1 MKKSRIILPAVALLT
16 ISTVAAASSTVA
28 WFSATREITINT
40 NEVGVYNP
48 ESNLEIVLTG
58 VSEAGSKVKDNDP
71 RIIDLPSYLRDGSVD
86 LNSGKVYKKDLVA
99 TDTYNEV
106 TNFTSESALIND
118 KETVIYRATSWKMTF
133 SMKDATPDSYAIFLN
148 ISNLATSFTHKAVS
162 EKAEEI
168 VYKSLRLGL
177 KYDGGF
183 VVVAPFYDATN
194 DNSLAY
200 VKGTSS
206 TGTYDKAIKT
216 NSAKIGTSEITT
228 DTLNGDG
235 YKDTNAYVGTIAGGK
250 DKSLEVTAYL
260 WFEGMDKNCVNGAG
274 SVLNTKV
281 NAALS
286 FYSVRLLKA

>member
-58 VSEAGSKVKDNDP
+58 VSEAGSKVKDNEP

-106 TNFTSESALIND
+106 TNFTSEKALIND
-118 KETVIYRATSWKMTF
+118 QETVIYRATSWKMTF

-162 EKAEEI
+162 EKAEEN

-200 VKGTSS
+200 VNGTSL
-206 TGTYDKAIKT
+206 TGTYDKAIIK
-216 NSAKIGTSEITT
+216 NSDKIGTSEITT
-228 DTLNGDG
+228 DTLNGAG

-250 DKSLEVTAYL
+250 DQSLEVTAYL

-286 FYSVRLLKA
+286 FYSVRVLA

>member
-58 VSEAGSKVKDNDP
+58 VSEAGSKVKDNEP

-106 TNFTSESALIND
+106 TGFTSEKALIND
-118 KETVIYRATSWKMTF
+118 QETVIYRATSWKMTF

-148 ISNLATSFTHKAVS
+148 ISDLATSFTHKAVS
-162 EKAEEI
+162 EKDEHN

-183 VVVAPFYDATN
+183 VVVAPFYDAT

-200 VKGTSS
+200 VNGTSS
-206 TGTYDKAIKT
+206 TGTYDKAIIKVVL
-216 NSAKIGTSEITT
+216 K
-228 DTLNGDG
+228 
-235 YKDTNAYVGTIAGGK
+235 
-250 DKSLEVTAYL
+250 LELV
-260 WFEGMDKNCVNGAG
+260 K
-274 SVLNTKV
+274 
-281 NAALS
+281 
-286 FYSVRLLKA
+286 LLLIL

>member
-58 VSEAGSKVKDNDP
+58 VSEAGSKVKDNEP

-106 TNFTSESALIND
+106 TGFTSEKALIND
-118 KETVIYRATSWKMTF
+118 QETVIYRATSWKMTF

-148 ISNLATSFTHKAVS
+148 ISDLATSFTHKAVS
-162 EKAEEI
+162 EKDEHN

-183 VVVAPFYDATN
+183 VVVAPFYDAT

-200 VKGTSS
+200 VNGTSS
-206 TGTYDKAIKT
+206 TGTYDKAIIKSST
-216 NSAKIGTSEITT
+216 KIGTSEITT
-228 DTLNGDG
+228 DTLNSDG

-250 DKSLEVTAYL
+250 DKSLDVTAYL
-260 WFEGMDKNCVNGAG
+260 WFEGMDKNCVNGAE

-286 FYSVRLLKA
+286 FYSVRVLA

>member
-58 VSEAGSKVKDNDP
+58 VKEAGSKVKDNDP
-71 RIIDLPSYLRDGSVD
+71 KIIDLPSYLRDGSVD
-86 LNSGKVYKKDLVA
+86 LGSGKVYKKDLVA
-99 TDTYNEV
+99 TNTYNEV

-118 KETVIYRATSWKMTF
+118 QETVIYRATSWTMTF

-162 EKAEEI
+162 EKAEEN

-183 VVVAPFYDATN
+183 VVVAPFYDETN

-200 VKGTSS
+200 VNGTSS
-206 TGTYDKAIKT
+206 TGTYDKAIIA

-228 DTLNGDG
+228 DTLNGAG

-250 DKSLEVTAYL
+250 DQSLKVTAYL
-260 WFEGMDKNCVNGAG
+260 WFEGMDKNCVNGLE

-286 FYSVRLLKA
+286 FYSVRVLA

>member
-71 RIIDLPSYLRDGSVD
+71 KIIDLPSYLRDGSVD

-106 TNFTSESALIND
+106 TNFTSEKALIND
-118 KETVIYRATSWKMTF
+118 QETVIYRATSWKMTF

-162 EKAEEI
+162 EKAEEN

-183 VVVAPFYDATN
+183 VVVAPFYDAT

-200 VKGTSS
+200 VNGTSS
-206 TGTYDKAIKT
+206 TGTYDKAIIA
-216 NSAKIGTSEITT
+216 NSAKIGTSEITN
-228 DTLNGDG
+228 DTLNGAG
-235 YKDTNAYVGTIAGGK
+235 YKDTNAYVGRIAGGK
-250 DKSLEVTAYL
+250 DQSLEVTAYL
-260 WFEGMDKNCVNGAG
+260 WFEGMDKNCVNGTE

-286 FYSVRLLKA
+286 FYSVRVLA

>member
-28 WFSATREITINT
+28 WFSATREITIKT

-58 VSEAGSKVKDNDP
+58 VTEAGSKVKDNDP
-71 RIIDLPSYLRDGSVD
+71 KIIDLPSYLRDGSVD
-86 LNSGKVYKKDLVA
+86 LNRGKVYKKDLVA

-118 KETVIYRATSWKMTF
+118 QETVIYRATSWTMTF

-148 ISNLATSFTHKAVS
+148 ISNLANSFTHKAVS
-162 EKAEEI
+162 EKAEEN

-177 KYDGGF
+177 KYNDGF
-183 VVVAPFYDATN
+183 VVVAPFYDSTN

-200 VKGTSS
+200 VNGTSS
-206 TGTYDKAIKT
+206 TGTYDKAIIA
-216 NSAKIGTSEITT
+216 NHDKIGTSEITT
-228 DTLNGDG
+228 ATLNSDG
-235 YKDTNAYVGTIAGGK
+235 YKDTNAYVGQIAGGK
-250 DKSLEVTAYL
+250 DQSLEVTAYL
-260 WFEGMDKNCVNGAG
+260 WFEGMDKNCVNGLG

-286 FYSVRLLKA
+286 FYSVRVLA

>member
-58 VSEAGSKVKDNDP
+58 VTEAGSKVKDNAP

-118 KETVIYRATSWKMTF
+118 QETVIYRATSWKMTF

-162 EKAEEI
+162 EKAEEN

-183 VVVAPFYDATN
+183 VVVAPFYDET
-194 DNSLAY
+194 DNGLAY
-200 VKGTSS
+200 VNGTSS
-206 TGTYDKAIKT
+206 TGTYDKAIRK

-235 YKDTNAYVGTIAGGK
+235 YKDTKAYVGTIAGGK
-250 DKSLEVTAYL
+250 DQSLEVTAYL
-260 WFEGMDKNCVNGAG
+260 WFEGMDKNCVNGDG

-286 FYSVRLLKA
+286 FYSVRVLA

>member
-58 VSEAGSKVKDNDP
+58 VTEAGSKVKDNEP

-106 TNFTSESALIND
+106 TGFTSEKALIND
-118 KETVIYRATSWKMTF
+118 QETVIYRATSWKMTF

-148 ISNLATSFTHKAVS
+148 ISDLATSFTHKAVS
-162 EKAEEI
+162 EKDEHN

-183 VVVAPFYDATN
+183 VVVAPFYDAT

-200 VKGTSS
+200 VNGTSS
-206 TGTYDKAIKT
+206 TGTYDKAIIKSST
-216 NSAKIGTSEITT
+216 KIGTSEITT
-228 DTLNGDG
+228 DTLNSDG

-250 DKSLEVTAYL
+250 DKSLDVTAYL
-260 WFEGMDKNCVNGAG
+260 WFEGMDKNCVNEAE

-286 FYSVRLLKA
+286 FYSVRVLA

>member
-58 VSEAGSKVKDNDP
+58 VKEAGSKVKDNDP

-118 KETVIYRATSWKMTF
+118 QETVIYRATSWTMTF

-162 EKAEEI
+162 EKAEEN

-183 VVVAPFYDATN
+183 VVVAPFYDETN

-200 VKGTSS
+200 VNGTSS
-206 TGTYDKAIKT
+206 TGTYDKAIIES
-216 NSAKIGTSEITT
+216 SAKIGTSEITT
-228 DTLNGDG
+228 GTLNGDG

-260 WFEGMDKNCVNGAG
+260 WFEGMDNNCVNGAG

-286 FYSVRLLKA
+286 FYSVRVLA

>member
-58 VSEAGSKVKDNDP
+58 VTEAGSKVKDNEP

-86 LNSGKVYKKDLVA
+86 LNRGKVYKKDLVA

-106 TNFTSESALIND
+106 TGFTSEKALIND
-118 KETVIYRATSWKMTF
+118 QETVIYRATSWKMTF

-148 ISNLATSFTHKAVS
+148 ISDLATSFTHKAVS
-162 EKAEEI
+162 EKDEHN

-183 VVVAPFYDATN
+183 VVVAPFYDAT

-200 VKGTSS
+200 VNGTSS
-206 TGTYDKAIKT
+206 TGTYDKAIIKSST
-216 NSAKIGTSEITT
+216 KIGTSEITT
-228 DTLNGDG
+228 DTLNSDG

-250 DKSLEVTAYL
+250 DKSLDVTAYL
-260 WFEGMDKNCVNGAG
+260 WFEGMDKNCVNGAE

-286 FYSVRLLKA
+286 FYSVRVLA

>member
-58 VSEAGSKVKDNDP
+58 VAEAGSKVKDNDP

-118 KETVIYRATSWKMTF
+118 QETVIYRATSWTMTF

-148 ISNLATSFTHKAVS
+148 ISNLATSFTHC
-162 EKAEEI
+162 
-168 VYKSLRLGL
+168 G
-177 KYDGGF
+177 
-183 VVVAPFYDATN
+183 
-194 DNSLAY
+194 
-200 VKGTSS
+200 SS
-206 TGTYDKAIKT
+206 PD
-216 NSAKIGTSEITT
+216 
-228 DTLNGDG
+228 LP
-235 YKDTNAYVGTIAGGK
+235 
-250 DKSLEVTAYL
+250 
-260 WFEGMDKNCVNGAG
+260 
-274 SVLNTKV
+274 
-281 NAALS
+281 
-286 FYSVRLLKA
+286 

>member
-106 TNFTSESALIND
+106 TGFTSEKALIND
-118 KETVIYRATSWKMTF
+118 QETVIYRATSWKMTF

-148 ISNLATSFTHKAVS
+148 ISDLATSFTHKAVS
-162 EKAEEI
+162 EKDEHN

-183 VVVAPFYDATN
+183 VVVAPFYDAT

-200 VKGTSS
+200 VNGTSS
-206 TGTYDKAIKT
+206 TGTYDKAIIKSST
-216 NSAKIGTSEITT
+216 KIGTSEITT
-228 DTLNGDG
+228 DTLNSDG

-250 DKSLEVTAYL
+250 DKSLDVTAYL
-260 WFEGMDKNCVNGAG
+260 WFEGMDKNCVNGAE

-286 FYSVRLLKA
+286 FYSVRVLA

>member
-28 WFSATREITINT
+28 WFSATREIKINT

-58 VSEAGSKVKDNDP
+58 VTEAGSKVKDNDP

-118 KETVIYRATSWKMTF
+118 QETVIYRATSWKMTF

-162 EKAEEI
+162 EKAEEN

-183 VVVAPFYDATN
+183 VVVAPFYDKTN

-200 VKGTSS
+200 VNGTSS
-206 TGTYDKAIKT
+206 TGTYDKAIIES
-216 NSAKIGTSEITT
+216 SAKIGTSEITT
-228 DTLNGDG
+228 GTLNGDG

-260 WFEGMDKNCVNGAG
+260 WFEGMDNNCVNGAG

-286 FYSVRLLKA
+286 FYSVRVLA

>member
-58 VSEAGSKVKDNDP
+58 VSEAGSKVKDNET
-71 RIIDLPSYLRDGSVD
+71 RIIDLTSYLRDGSVD
-86 LNSGKVYKKDLVA
+86 I
-99 TDTYNEV
+99 NEV
-106 TNFTSESALIND
+106 TNFTSEKALIND
-118 KETVIYRATSWKMTF
+118 QETVIYRATSWKMTF

-148 ISNLATSFTHKAVS
+148 ISDLATSFTHKAVS
-162 EKAEEI
+162 EKAEDN

-183 VVVAPFYDATN
+183 VVVAPFYDETN

-200 VKGTSS
+200 VNGTSS
-206 TGTYDKAIKT
+206 TGTYDKAIRK
-216 NSAKIGTSEITT
+216 NSPKIGTSEITT
-228 DTLNGDG
+228 DTLKGEG

-260 WFEGMDKNCVNGAG
+260 WFEGMDKNCVNGDE

-286 FYSVRLLKA
+286 FYSVRVLA

>member
-58 VSEAGSKVKDNDP
+58 VTEAGSKVKDNEP

-106 TNFTSESALIND
+106 TGFTSEKALIND
-118 KETVIYRATSWKMTF
+118 QETVIYRATSWKMTF

-148 ISNLATSFTHKAVS
+148 ISDLATSFTHKAVS
-162 EKAEEI
+162 EKDEHN

-183 VVVAPFYDATN
+183 VVVAPFYDAT

-200 VKGTSS
+200 VNGTSS
-206 TGTYDKAIKT
+206 TGTYDKAIIKSST
-216 NSAKIGTSEITT
+216 KIGTSEITT
-228 DTLNGDG
+228 DTLNSDG

-250 DKSLEVTAYL
+250 DKSLDVTAYL
-260 WFEGMDKNCVNGAG
+260 WFEGMDKNCVNGAE

-286 FYSVRLLKA
+286 FYSVRVLA

>member
-28 WFSATREITINT
+28 WFSATREITIKT

-58 VSEAGSKVKDNDP
+58 VTAAGSKVKDNDP
-71 RIIDLPSYLRDGSVD
+71 KIIDLP
-86 LNSGKVYKKDLVA
+86 
-99 TDTYNEV
+99 EV

-118 KETVIYRATSWKMTF
+118 QETVIYRATSWTMTF

-148 ISNLATSFTHKAVS
+148 ISDLATSFTHKAVS
-162 EKAEEI
+162 EKAEEN

-177 KYDGGF
+177 KYNDGF
-183 VVVAPFYDATN
+183 VVVAPFYDSTN

-200 VKGTSS
+200 VNGTSS
-206 TGTYDKAIKT
+206 TGTYGKAIT
-216 NSAKIGTSEITT
+216 ANNPKIGTSEITT
-228 DTLNGDG
+228 DTLNSDG
-235 YKDTNAYVGTIAGGK
+235 YKETNAYVGTIAGGK
-250 DKSLEVTAYL
+250 DQSLEVTAYL
-260 WFEGMDKNCVNGAG
+260 WFEGMDKNCVNGLG

-286 FYSVRLLKA
+286 FYSVRVLA

>member
-58 VSEAGSKVKDNDP
+58 VTEAGSKVKDNAP
-71 RIIDLPSYLRDGSVD
+71 KIIDLPSYLRDGSVD

-106 TNFTSESALIND
+106 TNFTSEKALIND
-118 KETVIYRATSWKMTF
+118 QETVIYRATSWTMNF

-162 EKAEEI
+162 EKAEEN

-200 VKGTSS
+200 VNGTSS
-206 TGTYDKAIKT
+206 TGTYYKAIIA

-228 DTLNGDG
+228 DTLNGAG

-250 DKSLEVTAYL
+250 DQSLEVTAYL
-260 WFEGMDKNCVNGAG
+260 WFEGMDKNCVNGLE

-286 FYSVRLLKA
+286 FYSVRVLG